1 MVPRPPKSGRGG
13 TGRLKETVIRKK
25 SKAADPSKALIALIF
40 ATLDA
45 DKAEDILVIDL
56 RGKSALTDYM
66 VIATGSSSRQVSAL
80 AERLAVKIKEIG
92 GHVTAE
98 GLSQG
103 DWVLL
108 DAGDAVVHLFR
119 PEVRAFYNLEK
130 IWGES
135 LPVAKTGSS
144 S

>member
-1 MVPRPPKSGRGG
+1 M
-13 TGRLKETVIRKK
+13 
-25 SKAADPSKALIALIF
+25 ALIF